1 LVSNVDD
8 VIAKMH
14 KLKAIGIGFSL
25 DDFGTGYS
33 SLSYLKRLPLDQLKI
48 DRSFV
53 KDVLVDPN
61 DAAIAQ
67 MIIALSKSLG
77 LSVIA
82 EGVETDEQY
91 AFLARYGQLN
101 YQGYLFGRPLPP
113 EDFEIFARA
122 FSPRHRS
129 TQERPAIDWRARIKR
144 L

>member
-1 LVSNVDD
+1 
-8 VIAKMH
+8 
-14 KLKAIGIGFSL
+14 LKAIGIGFSL

-33 SLSYLKRLPLDQLKI
+33 SLSYLKRLPLDQIKI

-82 EGVETDEQY
+82 EGVETEEQY
-91 AFLARYGQLN
+91 AFLARHGQLN
-101 YQGYLFGRPLPP
+101 YQGYLFGSPLPP
-113 EDFEIFARA
+113 EDFERLARA
-122 FSPRHRS
+122 FSPRRAVRGRNAPPSIGRS
-129 TQERPAIDWRARIKR
+129 HKASLEELHYLGVDIV
-144 L
+144 